1 MTAGLLSAIIVICI
15 GILILSGWSEILFP
29 GYAAITIL
37 TVLFGWMM
45 CAGRQVKIGALHMDI
60 AWAICIFAAIAGFGV
75 YLYKQASWTVSLL
88 MCSHIFLFSAI
99 WFFMGIGRGLGYGP
113 IPIIPVWL
121 LGLCI
126 GVIGSMMYTSIVD
139 QWILFTLSY
148 ALGEAL
154 LITKISAPANMLF
167 GSLEVFD
174 AWWVTIAVARVCSVF
189 TIYVLR
195 FSRPKVDN
203 S

>member
-1 MTAGLLSAIIVICI
+1 MTAGFLSAIIVICI

-45 CAGRQVKIGALHMDI
+45 CAGRQVKIGVLHIDM
-60 AWAICIFAAIAGFGV
+60 AWAIWVITAIAGFGV
-75 YLYKQASWTVSLL
+75 YLYKQASWTVKLL
-88 MCSHIFLFSAI
+88 MCSHVFLFSAI

-113 IPIIPVWL
+113 IPNIPVWITG
-121 LGLCI
+121 LGI
-126 GVIGSMMYTSIVD
+126 GLMGGMMYTSIVD

-148 ALGEAL
+148 AIGEAL
-154 LITKISAPANMLF
+154 LISKSSVPGNVLL

-174 AWWVTIAVARVCSVF
+174 AWWLTIAVARICSVF